1 MNPSVSGT
9 LLARKYHEGPAG
21 ESGEVT
27 IPGRAYHKRFFTYE
41 TPDGLVAGMAT
52 SVIFTIDRPVK
63 DVWPYVKDFNL
74 WQAEYG
80 HKYSG
85 VIGDLYSREDLTIGD
100 QTFHLSDEPTDR
112 ESEGEA
118 DYVVL
123 MSVPEYVM
131 VCYQPVPD
139 DGSTGGVS
147 PGFHVFML
155 NEHRGR
161 TIVTVLMEH
170 AERTQGKTEDDA
182 LEPFLQAGEE
192 SRHKWLNVFI
202 PTLEKLVYGSTS

>member
-1 MNPSVSGT
+1 MDAIVSGT
-9 LLARKYHEGPAG
+9 LLSRKYHEGPAG
-21 ESGEVT
+21 QIGEDT
-27 IPGRAYHKRFFTYE
+27 IPSRAYHKRYFTYE
-41 TPDGLVAGMAT
+41 TPEGLVAGMAT
-52 SVIFTIDRPVK
+52 NVIFTLDRPARE
-63 DVWPYVKDFNL
+63 VWPYVKDFNL
-74 WQAEYG
+74 WQADYG

-85 VIGDLYSREDLTIGD
+85 VVGDLYSREDLTIGD

-123 MSVPEYVM
+123 MSVPEYVV

-155 NEHRGR
+155 NEHQGR
-161 TIVTVLMEH
+161 TTVSVLMEH
-170 AERTQGKTEDDA
+170 AQRTQGLSEDEA
-182 LEPFLQAGEE
+182 LQPFRDAGES

-202 PTLEKLVYGSTS
+202 PTLEKLVYDSTG

>member
-1 MNPSVSGT
+1 MAGT
-9 LLARKYHEGPAG
+9 
-21 ESGEVT
+21 
-27 IPGRAYHKRFFTYE
+27 
-41 TPDGLVAGMAT
+41 AT
-52 SVIFTIDRPVK
+52 SVIFTLDRPAK

-74 WQAEYG
+74 WQSDYG

-100 QTFHLSDEPTDR
+100 QPFHLSDEPTDP

-123 MSVPEYVM
+123 MSVPEYVV
-131 VCYQPVPD
+131 VCYQPVPE

-155 NEHRGR
+155 NEHQGR
-161 TIVTVLMEH
+161 TTVSVLMEH
-170 AERTQGKTEDDA
+170 AHRTQGQSEDEA
-182 LEPFLQAGEE
+182 LKRFRQSGES
-192 SRHKWLNVFI
+192 SRDKWLNVLI
-202 PTLEKLVYGSTS
+202 PTLEKLVSGSTS